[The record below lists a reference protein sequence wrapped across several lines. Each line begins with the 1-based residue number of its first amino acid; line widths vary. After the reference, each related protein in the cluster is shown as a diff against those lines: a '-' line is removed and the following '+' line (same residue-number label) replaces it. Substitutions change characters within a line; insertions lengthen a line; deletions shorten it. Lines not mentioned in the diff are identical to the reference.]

1 MHYRL
6 ELRLTAADV
15 GERVVLRW
23 RRPALGGG
31 EEVADVLGILEAA
44 DPVSFTVRKASGEVV
59 VIPRERALGGKTVP
73 PAPAARRGSR
83 RPLSRSQT
91 TVPPGRTRRAGRG
104 LLLARAGSDGQ
115 DHARCSLSP
124 LLPSDVFLI

>member
-1 MHYRL
+1 MRYRL

-23 RRPALGGG
+23 RRPAAGGG

-44 DPVSFTVRKASGEVV
+44 DGDSFTVRKASGEVV

-73 PAPAARRGSR
+73 PAPGRRRHRKQLSRGSYHGSAWSCPARGR
-83 RPLSRSQT
+83 RPCT
-91 TVPPGRTRRAGRG
+91 RAGR
-104 LLLARAGSDGQ
+104 LALAMTRAS
-115 DHARCSLSP
+115 SP
-124 LLPSDVFLI
+124 PPLPLPPMFF